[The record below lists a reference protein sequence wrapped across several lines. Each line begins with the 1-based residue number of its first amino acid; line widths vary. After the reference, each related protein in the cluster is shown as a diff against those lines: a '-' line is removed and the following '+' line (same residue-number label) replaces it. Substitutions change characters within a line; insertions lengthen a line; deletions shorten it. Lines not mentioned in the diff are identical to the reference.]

1 MIDPSFDTTSTVEI
15 TPEAEAKFST
25 LDLMQIQI
33 DNLQKSLEQKTTDYE
48 YVRERLR
55 KRENQVEDLESFL
68 KDNHSY
74 MDSDHVEEIAG
85 FFGIALE
92 RDYDVEITVRFSGT
106 VSVPMGYDIDDLE
119 NDISANIENAYYG
132 NSSITVDVSEDSMDI
147 EWTEA

>member
-1 MIDPSFDTTSTVEI
+1 MIDPSMDTVEI
-15 TPEAEAKFST
+15 TPDAEAKFST

>member
-1 MIDPSFDTTSTVEI
+1 MIDPSMDTVEI

-25 LDLMQIQI
+25 MDLLQIQI

-68 KDNHSY
+68 KENHSY
-74 MDSDHVEEIAG
+74 MDSDHVEEIAS
-85 FFGIALE
+85 FFNIALE